1 MESLTPRQLAVLR
14 LVSQGLTT
22 GRIAH
27 DLGLSAPTV
36 ESHIR
41 AALDRV
47 GAPTRICAAASL
59 TQALSDEGR
68 TSRLA
73 PEERRLLG
81 LLAGGAT
88 LTEAAGLLNVSRR
101 TCSRRLSAVKAK
113 LGTPTTVEA
122 VLAASRHHASVI
134 VAGLVAAWRELEML
148 AADDGNA
155 LLGELPSFF

>member
-1 MESLTPRQLAVLR
+1 MESLTPRQLAVVR

-22 GRIAH
+22 RRIARE
-27 DLGLSAPTV
+27 LGLSAPTV

-41 AALDRV
+41 AAMDRV
-47 GAPTRICAAASL
+47 DAPTRICAAASL
-59 TQALSDEGR
+59 TPALSDECR
-68 TSRLA
+68 PSRLA

-101 TCSRRLSAVKAK
+101 TCSRRLTAVKAK
-113 LGTPTTVEA
+113 LGTPTTVQA

-134 VAGLVAAWRELEML
+134 VVGLVVAWRELEML
-148 AADDGNA
+148 AADDGTA
-155 LLGELPSFF
+155 LLGELPSLF